1 MKYLFKNANIV
12 TGGKV
17 IFGCVVVEGNTIT
30 HVGKAPK
37 NLMVDEIID
46 VCGNVLMAGFVNAH
60 AHTPATVLRGIC
72 DDKPLED
79 WLETIIPKEQAL
91 SDEEVYYS
99 TLLGIMEYVRGGIT
113 CVEECY
119 GRLAPVVRAFETTG
133 MRARIGIGFPYVNQ
147 DEEMPLEKQLEMVE
161 SAGQK
166 AVCYAHSVYGT
177 SEENF
182 EKLITFA
189 RKNNLGV
196 SAHLSETLGEVGD
209 CSVKN
214 NDITPPELLED
225 FGFLDRGA
233 TLYHCV
239 HCDKD
244 DLDILANYG
253 ASVVSCPASNLKLAS
268 GIAPL
273 WAMVQKGINVALGTD
288 GAYSNNALDMFRE
301 MFLSATLQKVVLYS
315 ADVMSASV
323 VLDMATK
330 NGAKALGFDNL
341 GEIREGNL
349 ADIVLIDITLPHH
362 QPVNNIISNLVYSA
376 KSTDVYLTMI
386 NGKILYRNGQYFLG
400 EDAEKI
406 IQQNQKTMQ
415 RLKGVK

>member
-1 MKYLFKNANIV
+1 MNYLFENANII

-17 IFGCVVVEGNTIT
+17 IFGSVLVQDGIIT
-30 HVGKAPK
+30 HVGTKMPK
-37 NLMVDEIID
+37 IAVDETID
-46 VCGNVLMAGFVNAH
+46 VGGNVLMAGFVNAH
-60 AHTPATVLRGIC
+60 AHTPATVLRGVC
-72 DDKPLED
+72 DDKPLAD
-79 WLETIIPKEQAL
+79 WLETIIPKEKAL
-91 SDEEVYYS
+91 SDEEIYYS

-119 GRLAPVVRAFETTG
+119 GRLAPVLRAYQTAG
-133 MRARIGIGFPYVNQ
+133 IRARIGIGFPNVGQ
-147 DEEMPLEKQLEMVE
+147 DEEMPLEKQFDLVKN
-161 SAGQK
+161 AGQS
-166 AVCYAHSVYGT
+166 AVCYAHSIYGT

-189 RKNNLGV
+189 RKNNLPV
-196 SAHLSETLGEVGD
+196 ATHLSETLGEVGD

-214 NDITPPELLED
+214 NDLTPPELLED

-233 TLYHCV
+233 TVYHCV

-253 ASVVSCPASNLKLAS
+253 ASVVSCSSSNLKLAS

-273 WAMVQKGINVALGTD
+273 YAMVEKGINVALGTD

-301 MFLSATLQKVVLYS
+301 MFLAATLQKATLYS
-315 ADVMSASV
+315 ADVMPANL

-330 NGAKALGFDNL
+330 NGAKALGFDNM
-341 GEIREGNL
+341 GDIVPGNV
-349 ADIVLIDITLPHH
+349 ADIILIDITAPHH
-362 QPVNNIISNLVYSA
+362 QPVNNIISNLVYAA

-386 NGKILYRNGQYFLG
+386 KGKILYRNGQYFLG
-400 EDAEKI
+400 EDAKKI
-406 IQQNQKTMQ
+406 IAENQKTKE